1 MPDTQ
6 DARQDGRT
14 ASPPGDLSVSGTRLD
29 PAHLVRQRRVEAAA
43 GVPLAAQPAAAHQ
56 TGLADVL
63 PPYRL
68 QAEQLAE
75 LLRTRQHD
83 LDRRES
89 QLNARLAQFDEQLRG
104 ARLWLTEGRAELSK
118 READLDHREK
128 EVNARSAQFHAAQE
142 AHRQAAASHEA
153 RERGHEDECRRI
165 EAELAAQ
172 ARSLAAQ
179 AAAQQQAQAEL
190 ETRREVAERDA
201 RRLFQEIDTRR
212 EASLRVVQLALDGL
226 ERRRSAL
233 EAAAGQPAVGQPA
246 VGQPAVIPSAVE
258 GPVERPAAQVARPS
272 PVEDRSIG
280 LGVRQEELEQAEALL
295 IEGRDEL
302 ARQRQELECLRERLD
317 SQRQAD
323 RQWLADQRRRWE
335 AELAAAKRSLER
347 QNEQLDHRRRALEQ
361 TRDQVSGLH
370 REALELRLATEEL
383 HVQLAGPAAP
393 SALMRSLAALR
404 ERLAHHY
411 ALEAAELDQRKA
423 ELESLRAD
431 LASRHEK
438 LSDRQRELRAWLA
451 ERQADCAR
459 QAERLAAREQ
469 ELDEQ
474 KARFQGLE
482 AGWLR
487 ERFGYQEQIRGLLGR
502 LRQAH
507 VPPAGSPAFEVD
519 EAVPAGAG

>member
-6 DARQDGRT
+6 DARHDGRT
-14 ASPPGDLSVSGTRLD
+14 ASPPGDLVPGSRID
-29 PAHLVRQRRVEAAA
+29 PAHLVRPPRMEAAGGAPLGSPPA
-43 GVPLAAQPAAAHQ
+43 GAEQAEPHDL
-56 TGLADVL
+56 L

-75 LLRTRQHD
+75 LLRSRQHD

-118 READLDHREK
+118 READVNHREK
-128 EVNARSAQFHAAQE
+128 EVHARSAQLHAAHQ
-142 AHRQAAASHEA
+142 AHQQAVASHEA
-153 RERGHEDECRRI
+153 SQRGHEDEWRRI
-165 EAELAAQ
+165 ETE
-172 ARSLAAQ
+172 LAAQ

-190 ETRREVAERDA
+190 ETRRDEAERDA

-212 EASLRVVQLALDGL
+212 EASLRVVRLALDGL

-233 EAAAGQPAVGQPA
+233 EAAAGQPA

-272 PVEDRSIG
+272 LVEDRSIG

-361 TRDQVSGLH
+361 TRDQVSCLH

-404 ERLAHHY
+404 ERLAQHY

-438 LSDRQRELRAWLA
+438 LSDRQHELRAWLA
-451 ERQADCAR
+451 QRQADCAR

-482 AGWLR
+482 EGWLR
-487 ERFGYQEQIRGLLGR
+487 ERFSYQEQIRGLLGR
-502 LRQAH
+502 LRQAP
-507 VPPAGSPAFEVD
+507 VPPAASPAFEVA
-519 EAVPAGAG
+519 EAVAAGAG